1 MPLGFLLGWLLLE
14 LAASGQWA
22 AAIILPLYY
31 LADATIT
38 LVRRGMRGDK
48 VWQAHREHFYQQAV
62 RRGLN
67 HADVVRYILVA
78 DVALIACAVAAALGW
93 VIGALLSAV
102 VVVFGLLFFFGRRK

>member
-1 MPLGFLLGWLLLE
+1 
-14 LAASGQWA
+14 
-22 AAIILPLYY
+22 LPLYY

-78 DVALIACAVAAALGW
+78 DVALIACAAAAALGW
-93 VIGALLSAV
+93 VFGALLSAV
-102 VVVFGLLFFFGRRK
+102 VVVFGLLFFFGRRS